1 MTLQITL
8 RLPNGSVRY
17 KRYDGVQALV
27 NPHTHVLQIFQNKF
41 IIAEYQS
48 DAYLSWQYVA
58 SPQQP
63 TSSRAGQLL
72 QPQGV

>member
-1 MTLQITL
+1 MRVQIAL
-8 RLPNGSVRY
+8 RMPNGSVRH
-17 KRYDGVQALV
+17 KSYDGVQALV

-58 SPQQP
+58 TPQQP
-63 TSSRAGQLL
+63 TSRAGQLL
-72 QPQGV
+72 KTPGV